1 MNCIQIDCCDRH
13 RPGAQARANRSTPLI
28 SFDSPEIVF
37 GSNGDIQMKSLDEL
51 LREQP
56 QQSEAVEVSAKKS
69 G

>member
-13 RPGAQARANRSTPLI
+13 RPDSQVCANRSTPLI

-56 QQSEAVEVSAKKS
+56 QPSEAVEVSAKKS
-69 G
+69 E